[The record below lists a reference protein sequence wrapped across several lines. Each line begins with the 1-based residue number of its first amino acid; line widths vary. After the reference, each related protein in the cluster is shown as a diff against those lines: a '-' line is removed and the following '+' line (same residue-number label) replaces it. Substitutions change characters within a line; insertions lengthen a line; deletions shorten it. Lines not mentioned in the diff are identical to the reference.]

1 MDLIF
6 IFLLSLSYLVVVG
19 LHLKDVVHLLEFLL
33 QKMRLCPA
41 QLSRSFFHYKQTK
54 RTTKKLSLS
63 ISYNLHTGL
72 RKITTT
78 TKDKTNYSK
87 LILIVAVLILSM
99 SNIAHAAKGAT
110 QDLGL
115 STRLL
120 TEFEAAAKTWGPAI
134 QGYSLTLFKLLIS
147 IELAWLGIQATLKQ
161 YDLKQKLAEFVLL
174 VIYGSFMASVV
185 FYSAEWTTALIK
197 SFSSVAVAAG
207 AQEPNPEIIFLYG
220 LNIIGALLNNLTVK
234 IHVSIGILFC
244 CVILAVTF
252 SLMTAQLILVKC
264 ESFIVLNAGAIL
276 LGFGGSKFTKDFT
289 VNYLKYSLAIA
300 AKLFTLQLL
309 MSMCLN
315 FIEKFT
321 TVNSESFADIFI
333 VVCSS
338 IIILVLIK
346 YLPAKVAELV
356 NVSQVSGGGAL
367 TSAMSAI
374 GITTMTAMQ
383 MPAQAL
389 GGAVEAKRGMDTLK
403 EAFNMAGSQGA
414 TGLGKGM
421 QALKNLGG
429 AARDNIGATNMG
441 NLRSTIT
448 SHHEAFKMQQPAGPS
463 TNFQLP

>member
-1 MDLIF
+1 M
-6 IFLLSLSYLVVVG
+6 SG
-19 LHLKDVVHLLEFLL
+19 LAYATED
-33 QKMRLCPA
+33 
-41 QLSRSFFHYKQTK
+41 
-54 RTTKKLSLS
+54 
-63 ISYNLHTGL
+63 I
-72 RKITTT
+72 
-78 TKDKTNYSK
+78 
-87 LILIVAVLILSM
+87 
-99 SNIAHAAKGAT
+99 T

-115 STRLL
+115 SSRLL

-174 VIYGSFMASVV
+174 IIYGSFMASVI
-185 FYSAEWTTALIK
+185 FYSAEWTTSLIK
-197 SFSSVAVAAG
+197 SFSSVAITAG
-207 AQEPNPEIIFLYG
+207 AQEPDPEIIFFYG
-220 LNIIGALLNNLTVK
+220 LKIIGDLLNNLTVK
-234 IHVSIGILFC
+234 IHVSIGILIC
-244 CVILAVTF
+244 CVILAITF

-289 VNYLKYSLAIA
+289 INYLKYSLAIA

-309 MSMCLN
+309 MSLSLN
-315 FIEKFT
+315 FIAKFT
-321 TVNSESFADIFI
+321 TLNTKCFADIFV

-346 YLPAKVAELV
+346 YLPAKVAEMV

-414 TGLGKGM
+414 TGLGKGW
-421 QALKNLGG
+421 QAFKNLGG
-429 AARDNIGATNMG
+429 AARENIGATNMG